1 MNLRFR
7 TLFFK
12 LFLSYSLFLVVPV
25 ITFYFLFHFNLLRY
39 VEQQVSTSNMGRLSQ
54 TQRSI
59 ETMIQDLSRDALRI
73 CASSSVRELGSITL
87 DNYNQDTASIF
98 VVRAMYDTLWGLE
111 SVNEGIHS
119 VYLYNEDKHYM
130 ISSKG
135 EFESEAS
142 FSDNEWIEEYLRHK
156 ESLFILKPRWP
167 KNGRS
172 SDPTAADSGKVISLV
187 YPIPQLSANITGAIV
202 INISLDAFQQY
213 AGSSK
218 YDESGSIFII
228 DRDGYTVIGGDKQST
243 GVDMKNEEY
252 IREILNSPENEAYFT
267 DQINGLYFVVTY
279 IKSNVNDWIYVDLI
293 PMDSLY
299 SRVSQIKVVIAI
311 ISLFL
316 IFMGMLF
323 SYLLSGR
330 IYKPVKGIL
339 ETLRSKSIIGRES
352 GKNEFSV
359 LSGVLDKLIQDEEH
373 LNEEIEQYQ
382 RSLKQTYLTKL
393 IKGELD
399 DKEKIG
405 MFSDHYFCCILFS
418 IDRYLA
424 FKEKHSPD
432 ELRYLMY
439 ILLCFCEEVVG
450 KFIKCSGVLMESDKI
465 CIIMNTKSSEESA
478 LRQVVDNIYAGIQGE
493 VPGLNGISFTLSVG
507 KIYEGMDNIR
517 CSYMEAAEAMQ
528 YRLLSGYGS
537 LIYYSSVEERKGEY
551 YYPASQTKQIQNCL
565 MVNSYE
571 GVRMAFEELMEHIEK
586 KEDLSYENL
595 MHILYQLLGEIANY
609 LLSCNLKLSEIFD
622 GEGTL
627 FKTLDRFETLEDI
640 KNWMLQLYEKVI
652 RYREELE
659 NQNRKY
665 IKEIVA
671 AIHENYKKSD
681 LDINFIA
688 SRVNLS
694 YSYFRKIFK
703 ENMNCSFLDYVN
715 NLRVSEAKQLLKDT
729 DWTTEKIAEH
739 VGFYNYQAF
748 GRVFKK
754 NEGVTPGRYREISDK
769 A

>member
-1 MNLRFR
+1 MSLKFR

-12 LFLSYSLFLVVPV
+12 LFLSYTLFLFVPVVTFYSLFQ
-25 ITFYFLFHFNLLRY
+25 FNLLEY
-39 VEQQVSTSNMGRLSQ
+39 VEQQVSSSNMGRLSQ

-59 ETMIQDLSRDALRI
+59 EAMIQNLSRDALRV
-73 CASSSVRELGSITL
+73 CASSSVRELGKITL
-87 DNYNQDTASIF
+87 DNYNQDTTNIF
-98 VVRAMYDTLWGLE
+98 IVRAMYETLWSLE

-119 VYLYNEDKHYM
+119 VYLYNEDKHY
-130 ISSKG
+130 IVSSKG
-135 EFESEAS
+135 EFASEAS
-142 FSDNEWIEEYLRHK
+142 FADSEWIEEYLKNKDRM
-156 ESLFILKPRWP
+156 LILKPRWP

-172 SDPTAADSGKVISLV
+172 SDPSAASGRVISLV

-202 INISLDAFQQY
+202 INISVDSFQQY
-213 AGSSK
+213 AGKSK
-218 YDESGSIFII
+218 YDRPGSIFII
-228 DRDGYTVIGGDKQST
+228 DREGHAVIGGEDKQST
-243 GVDMKNEEY
+243 GSDMKNEAY
-252 IREILNSPENEAYFT
+252 VSEILNSPENEAYFT
-267 DQINGLYFVVTY
+267 AQINGLYFVVTY
-279 IKSNVNDWIYVDLI
+279 IKSDANDWIYVDLI

-299 SRVSQIKVVIAI
+299 SRVSQIKIVIVI
-311 ISLFL
+311 ISLLL
-316 IFMGMLF
+316 ISMGILF

-339 ETLRSKSIIGRES
+339 ETLRAKSIIGREN
-352 GKNEFSV
+352 GKNELSV
-359 LSGVLDKLIQDEEH
+359 LSGVLDKLIKDEEL

-405 MFSDHYFCCILFS
+405 MFPNHYFCCILFS
-418 IDRYLA
+418 IDRYAA
-424 FKEKHSPD
+424 FIENHNQE
-432 ELRYLMY
+432 ELKYLMY

-450 KFIKCSGVLMESDKI
+450 KFIKCSGVLIESDKI
-465 CIIMNTKSSEESA
+465 CIIMNTESSAEST
-478 LRQVVDNIYAGIQGE
+478 LRKVVENIYAGMQGE
-493 VPGLNGISFTLSVG
+493 VPGLNGISFSLSVG

-528 YRLLSGYGS
+528 YRLLLGCGS
-537 LIYYSSVEERKGEY
+537 LIFYWSVEERRGEY

-571 GVRMAFEELMEHIEK
+571 GVRAAFEELIDHIEK

-609 LLSCNLKLSEIFD
+609 SLSCNLKLSEIFD
-622 GEGTL
+622 GESAL
-627 FKTLDRFETLEDI
+627 FKTLDRFETLRDI
-640 KNWMLQLYEKVI
+640 KEWMLNLYDKVI
-652 RYREELE
+652 RYREESE
-659 NQNRKY
+659 NRNKKY

-688 SRVNLS
+688 SKVNLS

-715 NLRVSEAKQLLKDT
+715 NLRVSEAKQLLKNT
-729 DWTTEKIAEH
+729 NWTTEKIAEH